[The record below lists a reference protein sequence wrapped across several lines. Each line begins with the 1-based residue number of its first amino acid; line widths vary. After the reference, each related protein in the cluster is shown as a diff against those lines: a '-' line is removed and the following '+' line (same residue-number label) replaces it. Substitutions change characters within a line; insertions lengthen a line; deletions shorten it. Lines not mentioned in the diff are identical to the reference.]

1 MASLLCYRANMTLE
15 EALKVVGSRN
25 KIAKLL
31 GCTRQNI
38 TRWAYDGIPLV
49 RQYQLEELT
58 DGKLKMQRPVSRKTA

>member
-1 MASLLCYRANMTLE
+1 MTLD
-15 EALKVVGSRN
+15 EAIKVIGSRG

-38 TRWAYDGIPLV
+38 TRWQFDGIPML

-58 DGKLKMQRPVSRKTA
+58 KGKLKRVRE

>member
-1 MASLLCYRANMTLE
+1 MAFTMASLLCYCAGMTLE

-38 TRWAYDGIPLV
+38 TRWADHGIPLV
-49 RQYQLEELT
+49 RQYQLEEKT
-58 DGKLKMQRPVSRKTA
+58 GGKLKMKRPTP

>member
-1 MASLLCYRANMTLE
+1 MTLE

-38 TRWAYDGIPLV
+38 TRWAHDGIPLV

-58 DGKLKMQRPVSRKTA
+58 RGKLKMRRPSEQ